1 MRLDAMKHQGKKDWT
16 LDQFEPNL
24 IDNDLKLYPLKIE
37 TGKKGE
43 ISIYAAENQKTLRSN
58 ELLAKMVGESV
69 TQIKRYVRLTNLI
82 PKLLEMVDREELPM
96 GSAVDIS
103 YLKEDE
109 QYELLAVMDLEQW
122 IPTISQANRIKR
134 MSQQGKLDMDI
145 WNFLIA
151 FLV

>member
-1 MRLDAMKHQGKKDWT
+1 M
-16 LDQFEPNL
+16 
-24 IDNDLKLYPLKIE
+24 
-37 TGKKGE
+37 
-43 ISIYAAENQKTLRSN
+43 
-58 ELLAKMVGESV
+58 

-109 QYELLAVMDLEQW
+109 QYEILAVMDLEQW